1 MGPKKSQAE
10 KLKKPSTQPA
20 PEVEKIPT
28 PPPSPI
34 PSEQEEEEEE
44 EEEGE
49 QEEEEE
55 EEEDDTEKDVEEEEE
70 PPSEDDPDPPKTLRP
85 KKPKKAERPSWTL
98 EVDAKATS
106 ESVKAMDAI
115 FGGISKR
122 TITMS
127 VDSQANVDTLIT
139 FCRSMQQGEAAYTA
153 PQMAALWNLLLP
165 KELRTK
171 LSIMWRTLRLEKKS
185 HGKDTSADH
194 FERWNDRNWH
204 DPKGN
209 EDTAYFSE
217 MADVLEKHVRPLLAK
232 GVPPTAIPVEVLLE
246 KATKKLAKDIASSAT
261 LTIENTNAIK
271 AVEHVSVL
279 FSSFDNPPLEY
290 EVSEMEGSRTAA
302 RACLRELV
310 ELAKTSSRAMNFQRE
325 ILGTLLALGRK
336 RDQID
341 MEVLKDTVLGYKQ
354 QVREAADKVRTS
366 WNLDQA
372 SWDKLTA
379 QMANDK
385 SRNLLINSGGGN
397 AGDATHTKSNS
408 GEKTQGKEEK
418 HSYGKSSAPGGSK
431 AREVVPRCGGC
442 GNRFRK
448 HQVDGKKCPFELKG
462 HPNVNTKGG
471 GWDKSEAGMAAR
483 KKGFN
488 QLRFGYDINGESL
501 GWEEVNHSPKK
512 TSKETTNSSG
522 SKRPYADA
530 VSGNGKAGMSFEIKQ
545 LINNLSELE
554 GLNNPSTE
562 MKKLLSK
569 KTINPFLT
577 TKIVNL
583 NREGQQACK
592 EISSVLV
599 DTGAID
605 ADYISRRLV
614 RLLER
619 TYGLV
624 REMDIREVKTPD
636 KSAAKFF
643 TEGRIVLSIEFF
655 NEILRTKETIKIS
668 ALVIDSPIDLIIGL
682 PTIRENDL
690 LLKCMNQ
697 ILWGTRDKWVNDPT
711 ITPARFKKGD
721 SKMLNSMVDALMENR
736 GEETTLDTSGSPEV
750 PNKKFAPFSGPDS
763 NKKSKRTKDL
773 RNCIACHTLVSHEE
787 CKINAI
793 SRQSMGGNGE
803 GSRQFSH
810 QASPPQECPNPD
822 EFPNWKPFE
831 IIPRECLN
839 LCLLCSNAEV
849 RYLNGLREESEE
861 FFSAVMSTPEV
872 LDDTRQMLYQLQAK
886 VQSTIADAQ
895 RRGLSDKGKTAWQG
909 ASSGESKD
917 QQGPMQVDSDENPTD
932 ENPDEEDHCNH
943 RNRWG
948 GLIAAISSG
957 VIGSPSTSK
966 KAPPPIVN
974 PIPGVKPGDRISKER
989 LLPSDGD
996 KPEAETI
1003 WINDPNDDP
1012 IYASKEWIE
1021 ESEEWKECAVHGNQ
1035 TLQRDIRT
1043 LLKKYKGVFSSKLP
1057 TQPARVQPLA
1067 FQIDETK
1074 WKMPCNREPPRRQ
1087 SLTKDA
1093 AIRDLTREMIL
1104 SGVVSTSKADAW
1116 SQVLLTPKPNGK
1128 WRFCID
1134 YRQLNKLIENR
1145 GWPLPR
1151 IQELIT
1157 RVGNAKPKV
1166 FGKMDLTNGY
1176 HQMPLAKESR
1186 KYTAFR
1192 SANGLHESNRVPMGL
1207 KNAGAYFQQ
1216 AMADEVVGDILYD
1229 GAELYIDDI
1238 LVHGTTD
1245 SEFLKRLEIIFKRCL
1260 EKGIVLSPKKCAFGM
1275 EETEILGHTIN
1286 DKGSTFSREKLQ
1298 GVLDFKLPS
1307 TSVQLQSFLGLGN
1320 YFRDHVRDVA
1330 DMEKP
1335 LRNMVKASKGKH
1347 TQLHWTA
1354 GDKTAFDTLKNAVWN
1369 CPRLYFWQ
1377 SHLPVFLHTDACNT
1391 GIGAYLF
1398 QVDESGKELPIGFMS
1413 RALKGAELN
1422 WSTFEQEGYAIHE
1435 ALKKFEYL
1443 LRDIKFT
1450 LRTDHRM
1457 SSVMFRVTGD

>member
-1 MGPKKSQAE
+1 MPPKVAAT
-10 KLKKPSTQPA
+10 KKTSKKDVPSGGA
-20 PEVEKIPT
+20 KKIPT
-28 PPPSPI
+28 PPPSPT
-34 PSEQEEEEEE
+34 PSEEK
-44 EEEGE
+44 
-49 QEEEEE
+49 EE
-55 EEEDDTEKDVEEEEE
+55 EEED
-70 PPSEDDPDPPKTLRP
+70 EDDEKEESETSTQSSENEKEELEEVPLSAD
-85 KKPKKAERPSWTL
+85 KKAKAQKSREVERPTWKLPLDARASP
-98 EVDAKATS
+98 ESIKVVDAILAN
-106 ESVKAMDAI
+106 VQ
-115 FGGISKR
+115 KR
-122 TITMS
+122 PSAFSM
-127 VDSQANVDTLIT
+127 DSQAQLDLVISWAKSIQASEQTMVAQQLASIWCLAFPREMRQRLSTT
-139 FCRSMQQGEAAYTA
+139 F
-153 PQMAALWNLLLP
+153 
-165 KELRTK
+165 
-171 LSIMWRTLRLEKKS
+171 RTLRLDAPPTHHNS
-185 HGKDTSADH
+185 DGKPSSTSPPRH
-194 FERWNDRNWH
+194 FMKWNDTNWWRPEG
-204 DPKGN
+204 DN
-209 EDTAYFSE
+209 NTAYLSE
-217 MADVLEKHVRPLLAK
+217 MAETLERHVRPLLEK
-232 GVPPTAIPVEVLLE
+232 GVAPTSIPIDVVSE
-246 KATKKLAKDIASSAT
+246 KAVKSLVKNLSGPLT
-261 LTIENTNAIK
+261 LTTQNVNSIS
-271 AVEHVSVL
+271 AVEHVTNA
-279 FSSFDNPPLEY
+279 FAPWDQAPLEGLAST
-290 EVSEMEGSRTAA
+290 EEGSRKVGSDIFKEIVEVGKTSLRARNLQRELMA
-302 RACLRELV
+302 RAQKFKIRRE
-310 ELAKTSSRAMNFQRE
+310 E
-325 ILGTLLALGRK
+325 IDLG
-336 RDQID
+336 
-341 MEVLKDTVLGYKQ
+341 MVKDTVLAYKQ
-354 QVREAADKVRTS
+354 DVRVAADKVRSAWGLSQET
-366 WNLDQA
+366 
-372 SWDKLTA
+372 WDKLTA
-379 QMANDK
+379 TMANDK
-385 SRNLLINSGGGN
+385 LRNQLISGSGN
-397 AGDATHTKSNS
+397 AAPADATANKPDSGKNTQTKEGKKNS
-408 GEKTQGKEEK
+408 TAAGNPPPAGRKEL
-418 HSYGKSSAPGGSK
+418 
-431 AREVVPRCGGC
+431 VPRCGGC

-448 HQVDGKKCPFELKG
+448 HQADGKKCPFELKG
-462 HPNVNTKGG
+462 HPNVNTLGG
-471 GWDKSEAGMAAR
+471 AWETSAAGKRALE
-483 KKGFN
+483 KKFKELPYGF
-488 QLRFGYDINGESL
+488 DINGNSL
-501 GWEEVNHSPKK
+501 DWKEHGSDSSKK
-512 TSKETTNSSG
+512 AGE
-522 SKRPYADA
+522 KRAYADA
-530 VSGNGKAGMSFEIKQ
+530 VTGSGKAGTSVEIRQ
-545 LINNLSELE
+545 LISSLSEME
-554 GLNNPSTE
+554 GLNNPAIGT
-562 MKKLLSK
+562 KNIRSK
-569 KTINPFLT
+569 KEINPFLT
-577 TKIVNL
+577 IKIVNL
-583 NREGQQACK
+583 NRDGQQAAK
-592 EISSVLV
+592 EISSVLA

-605 ADYISRRLV
+605 DNYVSRRLTRV
-614 RLLER
+614 LEKS
-619 TYGLV
+619 YGVV
-624 REMDIREVKTPD
+624 RETDIREVRTPD

-643 TEGRIVLSIEFF
+643 TEGRIVLFVEFF
-655 NEILRTKETIKIS
+655 NELTRSKETIKIS
-668 ALVIDSPIDLIIGL
+668 ALVIDSPIELIIGL

-697 ILWGTRDKWVNDPT
+697 ILWGTRDRWVDDPT
-711 ITPARFKKGD
+711 VTPARFKKGD
-721 SKMLNSMVDALMENR
+721 SNMLNSMVDALMESQNDDD
-736 GEETTLDTSGSPEV
+736 TTSEPRMATCGAAEV
-750 PNKKFAPFSGPDS
+750 PTNKNVNYLREVCDIPQT
-763 NKKSKRTKDL
+763 KKSKRENL
-773 RNCIACHTLVSHEE
+773 INCSGCNTRVTREE
-787 CKINAI
+787 CIKNAS

-831 IIPRECLN
+831 IIPRECLK

-849 RYLNGLREESEE
+849 RHLDRLREESEE
-861 FFSAVMSTPEV
+861 FFSAAMSTPEV

-895 RRGLSDKGKTAWQG
+895 RQGLSDKGKSAWQG

-917 QQGPMQVDSDENPTD
+917 RQGPMEVDSPDENP
-932 ENPDEEDHCNH
+932 EEEECNH
-943 RNRWG
+943 HDRWG

-957 VIGSPSTSK
+957 VISSPSTSK

-974 PIPGVKPGDRISKER
+974 PIPGIKPGDRISKER
-989 LLPSDGD
+989 LIPSDGD
-996 KPEAETI
+996 KPEAEII
-1003 WINDPNDDP
+1003 WINDPDDDP

-1021 ESEEWKECAVHGNQ
+1021 ESEEWKECAIHGSQ

-1067 FQIDETK
+1067 FQIDEAK

-1093 AIRDLTREMIL
+1093 VIRDMTREMIL

-1245 SEFLKRLEIIFKRCL
+1245 TEFLKRLEIILKRCL

-1286 DKGSTFSREKLQ
+1286 DEGSTFSREKLQ
-1298 GVLDFKLPS
+1298 GVLDFKLPT

-1335 LRNMVKASKGKH
+1335 LRNMVKAIKGKH
-1347 TQLHWTA
+1347 TQLLWTA
-1354 GDKTAFDTLKNAVWN
+1354 SDKTAFHTLKNAVWN

-1443 LRDIKFT
+1443 LIER
-1450 LRTDHRM
+1450 H
-1457 SSVMFRVTGD
+1457 